1 MNKFTLTKPKQ
12 QSIIQLLPNFS
23 CLRII
28 NMAFGLSF
36 LTALLRYNL
45 YALQF
50 AHLELPNGLG
60 DKLNYQ
66 FFKITQDTYNIW
78 AF

>member
-1 MNKFTLTKPKQ
+1 
-12 QSIIQLLPNFS
+12 
-23 CLRII
+23 
-28 NMAFGLSF
+28 MAFGLSF